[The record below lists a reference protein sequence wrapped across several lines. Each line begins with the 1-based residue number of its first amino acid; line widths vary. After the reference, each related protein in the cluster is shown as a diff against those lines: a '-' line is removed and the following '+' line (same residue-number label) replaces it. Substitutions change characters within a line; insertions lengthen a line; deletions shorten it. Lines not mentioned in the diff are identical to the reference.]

1 MNLVRAPLGA
11 AIELTQEK
19 WKSAK
24 IRISLI

>member
-11 AIELTQEK
+11 SIKLTQEK